1 MDDKWLEYNEDGD
14 KCYCFPCRVCM
25 NETSSFNKDS
35 YSNWKNARGAEGG
48 FKSHENDEH
57 NQAMKLWDDRNN
69 RDKSPSTII
78 HKIANKPEH
87 RQ

>member
-1 MDDKWLEYNEDGD
+1 M
-14 KCYCFPCRVCM
+14 
-25 NETSSFNKDS
+25 
-35 YSNWKNARGAEGG
+35 GAEGG

-69 RDKSPSTII
+69 RDKSSSTII

-87 RQ
+87 RQWLEAVFLMIKGLFVKNGQPLRGHRFYFRWIIFELIYLCLS